1 MKNVNVRI
9 TKSAVL
15 HIQKTRC
22 DPDRQ
27 SVQRMCKF
35 CTDGRLQHKIV
46 SNAQLFRECY
56 YVTSFCPHKC
66 RSDIVRHKYNIPC
79 PDINDIEYPV
89 PSNATGF
96 YNREALGDMMCIEE
110 YNLPTESTEEANPNP
125 KFRAR
130 SVSALEQAS
139 SCNDNINLALSN
151 EDNTT
156 VEYEFGYT
164 FDDATDQVVIS
175 CQSSNKTVME
185 EHTRETRET
194 ETIFEGI
201 GASAVIIAVL
211 AILLSV
217 GVIGIILR
225 KIKNRKS
232 KKEENKRNSH
242 QDESLITIHNV
253 I

>member
-1 MKNVNVRI
+1 MGASI
-9 TKSAVL
+9 TGK
-15 HIQKTRC
+15 HW
-22 DPDRQ
+22 
-27 SVQRMCKF
+27 
-35 CTDGRLQHKIV
+35 
-46 SNAQLFRECY
+46 E
-56 YVTSFCPHKC
+56 
-66 RSDIVRHKYNIPC
+66 
-79 PDINDIEYPV
+79 
-89 PSNATGF
+89 
-96 YNREALGDMMCIEE
+96 MMCIEE
-110 YNLPTESTEEANPNP
+110 HNLPTESTEEANPNP
-125 KFRAR
+125 KFRAG
-130 SVSALEQAS
+130 SVSALEQARF
-139 SCNDNINLALSN
+139 CYDNIDIAN

-164 FDDATDQVVIS
+164 FDNATDQVVIS

-201 GASAVIIAVL
+201 GASAVIVAVL

-225 KIKNRKS
+225 KVKNRKS